1 MEFFVERIIKMKKR
15 NIRYLKDPVV
25 TVLLMISFILSF
37 FLVLNGLHMYQ
48 NIKTITTQKQEEKY
62 VHQYALTYYPPSEYT
77 ESEKKEEEFTGFI
90 PYLECEHGN
99 ITLHGLYG
107 IIGEAYQEYPL
118 EIVLASKETIKY
130 KMAWGEVSWEPYTV
144 VIDKTMESECIK
156 KEDGLY
162 ISIEEEWYKV
172 TGEFN
177 DSPELGED
185 SHVLL
190 TYDSI
195 SRELVKTIYKNLSQI
210 GFSYQIIY
218 ETDGNLE
225 KKDISKLEQWAE
237 QWLSEGLE
245 IGEIVG
251 EEDEVKEV
259 VSTTARNMALT
270 IVKVLFCFS
279 ILNCMVVTDLWV
291 KRRKREF
298 IIRKAFGENNLQ
310 IMKHLFKDLGVF
322 AGTSCVLVLIL
333 EMIFYQIRG
342 EKFMDLNNFLFNIIS
357 VFGIICIIIVVTLI
371 LPMRKIMKIEPAI
384 GIGEE

>member
-1 MEFFVERIIKMKKR
+1 MMRKR
-15 NIRYLKDPVV
+15 NIHYLKDPVV

-37 FLVLNGLHMYQ
+37 FLVLNGLRMYQ
-48 NIKTITTQKQEEKY
+48 NIQIITTQKQEEKY
-62 VHQYALTYYPPSEYT
+62 AHQYALTYYPPSEYS
-77 ESEKKEEEFTGFI
+77 EHEKKEEFTEFI
-90 PYLECEHGN
+90 PYLKCEQGN

-107 IIGEAYQEYPL
+107 IIGGAYQEYPL
-118 EIVLASKETIKY
+118 EIVMASQETIKY
-130 KMAWGEVSWEPYTV
+130 KMAWGEVSREPYTV

-156 KEDGLY
+156 KQDGLY

-177 DSPELGED
+177 DSSELGED

-195 SRELVKTIYKNLSQI
+195 SKELIKKIYENLSQI
-210 GFSYQIIY
+210 GFSYQILY
-218 ETDGNLE
+218 ETDGTLE

-237 QWLSEGLE
+237 QWLNEGFE
-245 IGEIVG
+245 IGEIV
-251 EEDEVKEV
+251 EEKDEVKEV
-259 VSTTARNMALT
+259 VSATARNMALS

-298 IIRKAFGENNLQ
+298 IIRKAFGENNMQ
-310 IMKHLFKDLGVF
+310 ILKHLFKELGIF
-322 AGTSCVLVLIL
+322 AGISCILVFIL
-333 EMIFYQIRG
+333 ETIFYQING
-342 EKFMDLNNFLFNIIS
+342 EEFLDLNNFLFHLVA
-357 VFGIICIIIVVTLI
+357 VFGIICVVIVVTLI